1 MKKIFLS
8 FTMLSF
14 CLIANAIDKN
24 LERINDI
31 KKDREYLY
39 GEATMP
45 SLEEAVSL
53 AYELLQKEI
62 LDWAAER
69 VNKPIGSVSPKDIN
83 QLVDTIVTRRADMY
97 RVFAYV
103 KKLKLNTIFYENGI
117 AFLEEDDYGKIDT
130 SDGKPTQQ
138 TTATEKRDSMATDNV
153 LKQIHSKFFPT
164 PDKEAPTQQGNAV
177 VDRIKKAKNFFDL
190 KNILPPL
197 KEEGLI
203 ADYGKLATAEHLEEC
218 LLIIYDAA
226 GNIKAILG
234 KGLETRPNLN
244 TGKDDTLDN
253 YRGCGAIWIKT
264 N

>member
-1 MKKIFLS
+1 MKKIFL
-8 FTMLSF
+8 FIIFLSS
-14 CLIANAIDKN
+14 CIVTEAMDKN

-39 GEATMP
+39 SEATMP
-45 SLEEAVSL
+45 TLEEAASL
-53 AYELLQKEI
+53 AYELLQKKI

-83 QLVDTIVTRRADMY
+83 QLVDTIVTRRANMY

-103 KKLKLNTIFYENGI
+103 KKLKLNSMFYENGI
-117 AFLEEDDYGKIDT
+117 TFWEEDDFGKIDT
-130 SDGKPTQQ
+130 PDVDDPQQ
-138 TTATEKRDSMATDNV
+138 TTTTEKRDSMATDDV
-153 LKQIHSKFFPT
+153 LKQIHSKFFLT
-164 PDKEAPTQQGNAV
+164 PEKETPKQQGNRV
-177 VDRIKKAKNFFDL
+177 IDRIKKAKNFFDL

-203 ADYGKLATAEHLEEC
+203 TDYGKLATAEHLEKC
-218 LLIIYDAA
+218 YLIVYDAA

-234 KGLETRPNLN
+234 KGFETRPNLN
-244 TGKDDTLDN
+244 TGKDDTLNN